1 MSGDRFKM
9 QLSSGALEKLV
20 GTDPQFELELKQNV
34 VAAFYQRRI
43 KAIMNDEVMKTRLAA
58 IEEEAKREFSIQCQA
73 NIAKVSSTNWKPTVE
88 LFPSV
93 VAKIHKLAED
103 HVEVLLQ
110 QLVDAKM
117 AELMPVITE
126 KIASH
131 VGYKFDHAVR
141 TEVDRRLKLLSDMSD
156 AQKVEAMLQG
166 EMKKRREALA
176 AVSVSESNS

>member
-1 MSGDRFKM
+1 MSEDRLKM

-43 KAIMNDEVMKTRLAA
+43 KAIMNDEVMKVRLAA
-58 IEEEAKREFSIQCQA
+58 IEEEAKREFSTHCQA
-73 NIAKVSSTNWKPTVE
+73 SLAKISGTSWSPAVE
-88 LFPSV
+88 LLPSV
-93 VAKIHKLAED
+93 VTRIHKLAED
-103 HVEVLLQ
+103 HFQVLLQ

-117 AELMPVITE
+117 AELMPRITE
-126 KIASH
+126 KISAH

-141 TEVDRRLKLLSDMSD
+141 IEVDRRLKLLSDMSD
-156 AQKVEAMLQG
+156 AQKIEAMLRE

-176 AVSVSESNS
+176 EASAPVPNS